1 MAPSQEKSPLLT
13 PKRVFP
19 PPDEPE
25 VDLRAEFASLVS
37 MALQVSLST
46 FARIALTSVDYAF
59 LGHVGTLQLAAA
71 SLSSV
76 WTTVP
81 LMLVWGACGA
91 LTTLCGQAWGAKN
104 GELMGVWLQMGFV
117 MVTILVIPVFVCFWN
132 VEYVL
137 VLSTDDPEIIRLGVR
152 FARIVSFASWPSLV
166 YVCLRSYFQS
176 MSVMTPVTVVGTIS
190 IGVAITANYLL
201 IYGCLGWSGLGFDGS
216 PLATV
221 IASWFQPI
229 ALISYCVVYK
239 KMHRVAWGGWDLKAL
254 TVDRIKTYTSLAFP
268 IAINVVIA
276 DVASSGLALIAA
288 KLGSAAIAANA
299 VIAGLWLLLWAIF
312 WGFGC
317 ATQIRVANYL
327 GANRPQAAKALGKLG
342 LICTVMCVALLAIVT
357 FSMREAFFQLYTM
370 DDELLKLCMLV
381 QPLFIGG
388 FIIEAIEM
396 LTSSVLNAMGEA
408 AIVAWTSSI
417 TTWCIELPLA
427 YVGAIKLGFGFPAL
441 WYSICTIEVIRLAVY
456 WTKLA
461 RVDWNRMAHN
471 AMEKMEVADTTAALD
486 LELEGV
492 AQQQ

>member
-1 MAPSQEKSPLLT
+1 MASSQEKLPLLLLS
-13 PKRVFP
+13 PKYNSKHEFP
-19 PPDEPE
+19 APDEPQ
-25 VDLRAEFASLVS
+25 VDLRAEFTSLAS

-59 LGHVGTLQLAAA
+59 LGHLGTTELAAA

-104 GELMGVWLQMGFV
+104 GELMGVWLQMGLV
-117 MVTILVIPVFVCFWN
+117 MVTICTLPLFVCFWN

-137 VLSTDDPEIIRLGVR
+137 VLSTTDPEIIRLGVR
-152 FARIVSFASWPSLV
+152 FARVMSFASWPALV
-166 YVCLRSYFQS
+166 YVCLRLYFQS
-176 MSVMTPVTVVGTIS
+176 MSVMTPVTVVGTVS
-190 IGVAITANYLL
+190 IGVAVTANYFL
-201 IYGCLGWSGLGFDGS
+201 IYGCFGWSGLGFDGS

-229 ALISYCVVYK
+229 ALFSYCVLYK
-239 KMHRVAWGGWDLKAL
+239 KMHLVAWGGWDLEAL
-254 TVDRIKTYTSLAFP
+254 TVDRIKTYANLAFP

-288 KLGSAAIAANA
+288 KLSSEAIAANA
-299 VIAGLWLLLWAIF
+299 VISGLWLLLWAVF

-317 ATQIRVANYL
+317 ATQIRVANCL
-327 GANRPQAAKALGKLG
+327 GANRPQAAKALAKLG
-342 LICTVMCVALLAIVT
+342 LLCTLLCVALLATVT
-357 FSMREAFFQLYTM
+357 FSLREAFFQIYTT
-370 DDELLKLCMLV
+370 DAELLTLCMLV
-381 QPLFIGG
+381 QPLFIVG
-388 FIIEAIEM
+388 FMIEAVEM

-427 YVGAIKLGFGFPAL
+427 YVGAITFGYGFSAL
-441 WYSICTIEVIRLAVY
+441 WVSICTIEVIRLAVY

-471 AMEKMEVADTTAALD
+471 AMENMEVADKAELD
-486 LELEGV
+486 LEQDV
-492 AQQQ
+492 